1 MLLNMIRESFYLMEV
16 QQNGYRIL
24 KITIDKQFFKESFN
38 TVY

>member
-24 KITIDKQFFKESFN
+24 KITIDK
-38 TVY
+38 